1 MIKEKEFVFSF
12 LVLLFSLL
20 IVSVMIV
27 LPTGISADD
36 GGSEEEAG
44 FHVPL
49 MALAAFLGLLSALTG
64 MSNSRT
70 KAISKLFP
78 KIVPRVYHRWLS
90 ALYYIVY
97 FGTFAVWSMMFYSDR
112 GRIFYTLHGQIGL
125 LSVVLAVVG
134 IVTGLVMCKRP
145 AKLWRYHWAFN
156 FASYVLMIVTI
167 VLGGTLGD

>member
-1 MIKEKEFVFSF
+1 MIKEKGFVFSF

-20 IVSVMIV
+20 IVSAMIV
-27 LPTGISADD
+27 VPSGVSADE
-36 GGSEEEAG
+36 GESEEEGG

-64 MSNSRT
+64 MSNSRI
-70 KAISKLFP
+70 KIISKIFP
-78 KIVPRVYHRWLS
+78 KGVPRAFHRWLS

-97 FGTFAVWSMMFYSDR
+97 FGTFAALSMTFYSDK
-112 GRIFYTLHGQIGL
+112 GQIFYTLHGQIGL
-125 LSVVLAVVG
+125 LSVILAVVG
-134 IVTGLVMCKRP
+134 IVTGLVMWKRP

-167 VLGGTLGD
+167 MLGGALGD

>member
-1 MIKEKEFVFSF
+1 MIKEKGFTFSF

-20 IVSVMIV
+20 IISVMIM
-27 LPTGISADD
+27 LPPGVSADD
-36 GGSEEEAG
+36 GESEEEGG

-64 MSNSRT
+64 MSNSRVRT
-70 KAISKLFP
+70 ISRFFP
-78 KIVPRVYHRWLS
+78 KVVPRMYHRWLS
-90 ALYYIVY
+90 VLYYIVY
-97 FGTFAVWSMMFYSDR
+97 FGTFAVWSMMFYSDK
-112 GRIFYTLHGQIGL
+112 GQIFYTLHGQIGL

-145 AKLWRYHWAFN
+145 SRLWRYHWAFN